1 VFIGMSNKSNSL
13 GSMSISDIIKKKR
26 DKYELTDHEIGFI
39 VERIISPIKEERIHE
54 SQIG

>member
-1 VFIGMSNKSNSL
+1 MSNKSNSL